1 MPFEPQK
8 HKNLELIL
16 IPARGL
22 KVTLFNY
29 VKVFPHFGT
38 DWTWKNL
45 SSCENSLLSRG
56 WAQQR
61 TRICAKWKKSS
72 WTNAYASRFQCA
84 RFFKKIFLSFDLI
97 LRHLHQTS
105 QFQPKRLSVRNPQIV
120 DGNFPEKF
128 GHWSRSIENQGL
140 QNDAIK
146 QMITAVQ
153 PLLDQMYEKHSRTCF
168 AGGGSYK
175 KPFDFEHSL

>member
-1 MPFEPQK
+1 MRMP
-8 HKNLELIL
+8 HD
-16 IPARGL
+16 
-22 KVTLFNY
+22 FN
-29 VKVFPHFGT
+29 VHAF
-38 DWTWKNL
+38 L
-45 SSCENSLLSRG
+45 R
-56 WAQQR
+56 
-61 TRICAKWKKSS
+61 
-72 WTNAYASRFQCA
+72 RF
-84 RFFKKIFLSFDLI
+84 FLSFDLI

-146 QMITAVQ
+146 QMIRAVR
-153 PLLDQMYEKHSRTCF
+153 PLLDQMYEEQSRTCF
-168 AGGGSYK
+168 AAGGSYK